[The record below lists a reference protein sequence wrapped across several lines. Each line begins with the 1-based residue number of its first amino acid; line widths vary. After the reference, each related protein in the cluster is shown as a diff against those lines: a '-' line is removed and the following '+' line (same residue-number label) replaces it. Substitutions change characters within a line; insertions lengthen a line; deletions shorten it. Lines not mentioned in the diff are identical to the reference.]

1 MSKGMIRAITLTAFF
16 LLSVSLAWAADVWKV
31 VDEDGNVVYTDQP
44 PEDGS
49 PPMKLPELS
58 IIETDI
64 QVNQT
69 PAGANAAGDGEVK
82 ALTSGE
88 LRKLYRDFRIIRP
101 LPEETFWGTAST
113 VVVTWGSTTP
123 ITPDLNVRLFVDG
136 KAQEAPAAGA
146 VSLTLDRGEH
156 KVFAELRD
164 SRNRR
169 IMKTKPVTFF
179 VKQNSVNFNR
189 ARPVPTP
196 RGGSG

>member
-1 MSKGMIRAITLTAFF
+1 MSKGMIRVISLTGFF
-16 LLSVSLAWAADVWKV
+16 LLSVSLAWAGDVWKV

-64 QVNQT
+64 QVNQK
-69 PAGANAAGDGEVK
+69 PADGDGEVK

-88 LRKLYRDFRIIRP
+88 LRRLYRDFRIIRP
-101 LPEETFWGTAST
+101 LPDETFWGTAST
-113 VVVTWGSTTP
+113 VVFTWGSSTP

-136 KAQEAPAAGA
+136 KVQETPVAGA

-164 SRNRR
+164 ARNRR

-189 ARPVPTP
+189 ARPAPTP
-196 RGGSG
+196 HGGSG

>member
-1 MSKGMIRAITLTAFF
+1 MSKGMIRAVSLTGFF
-16 LLSVSLAWAADVWKV
+16 LLSVSLAWAGDVWKV
-31 VDEDGNVVYTDQP
+31 VDEDGNVIYTDQP
-44 PEDGS
+44 PADGS

-58 IIETDI
+58 IIETNI
-64 QVNQT
+64 QVNQK
-69 PAGANAAGDGEVK
+69 PAAGDGEVK

-101 LPEETFWGTAST
+101 LPDETFWGTAST

-164 SRNRR
+164 ARNRR

-189 ARPVPTP
+189 ARPAPSGGSG